1 MALCS
6 KIKPP
11 SKEVV
16 RNYPIKLVEVECLYK
31 SQINPIRLWSLKL
44 FVPLIIIVC
53 VIQRDPLVHWNWR
66 LAGKAKASL
75 GPNLARLLE
84 IVASWGTFTQSRML
98 SAGKNTN
105 THQFLQPVL

>member
-31 SQINPIRLWSLKL
+31 RQISPIRLWSLKL

-53 VIQRDPLVHWNWR
+53 DTEGSISPLE
-66 LAGKAKASL
+66 LAL
-75 GPNLARLLE
+75 GRE
-84 IVASWGTFTQSRML
+84 G
-98 SAGKNTN
+98 
-105 THQFLQPVL
+105 